1 VTGGFFSN
9 RINPELRQTTYCTAI
24 KYGDKREWDF
34 AWRMAL
40 NATTVQHRDVLLS
53 ALGCSREAWIL
64 TRYLWKSLDPHLVGL
79 PRRDGAKIL
88 FAVASTAAGR
98 TVAFDFLH
106 NHFDELVDAY
116 AFSLNYDTKTS
127 T

>member
-1 VTGGFFSN
+1 MTGGFFSN

-53 ALGCSREAWIL
+53 ALGCSREPWL
-64 TRYLWKSLDPHLVGL
+64 LVRYLSLALDVDSGIRRQDGPLVVG
-79 PRRDGAKIL
+79 
-88 FAVASTAAGR
+88 AVAKNPIARSI
-98 TVAFDFLH
+98 VFAFLRH
-106 NHFDELVDAY
+106 RFDELVHQ
-116 AFSLNYDTKTS
+116 
-127 T
+127 